1 MNVFNRIVM
10 IILIIAM
17 IAGGVYFLL
26 RPMDVLNLSASG
38 IKILQ
43 DQVYDARFFMF
54 FAIGGGIL
62 LFILLLIFWLEIKR
76 VHFRIAR
83 VQTKGKSNTWLG
95 IQSIAQSLEYRI
107 DELAGVRSVKPKVV
121 SYGKDVE
128 VFSQSGCKSGC
139 QHRCLDRPGNTNSP
153 RCDRITVG
161 FKNKGK
167 STHPGEPGALS
178 APTISGS
185 VAPEESKA
193 TVVPCSDIWQP
204 NPAWQLP
211 VNRVHRGYGAS
222 LSRW

>member
-17 IAGGVYFLL
+17 IAGGVYLLL
-26 RPMDVLNLSASG
+26 RPMDVLNLGASG
-38 IKILQ
+38 IKVLQ

-54 FAIGGGIL
+54 FAIGGGIV

-107 DELAGVRSVKPKVV
+107 DELAGVRSVKPKVT

-128 VFSQSGCKSGC
+128 IYIALDASPAVNIVALTDQVTQMVSEVIETQLGLKIRGKVLIQVSQEPYPR
-139 QHRCLDRPGNTNSP
+139 QPGTSS
-153 RCDRITVG
+153 I
-161 FKNKGK
+161 
-167 STHPGEPGALS
+167 L
-178 APTISGS
+178 
-185 VAPEESKA
+185 PEEIKA
-193 TVVPCSDIWQP
+193 SAAPVSNTGSQTSDSE
-204 NPAWQLP
+204 
-211 VNRVHRGYGAS
+211 G
-222 LSRW
+222 